1 MADLP
6 LKNDSFL
13 SDDQITDTYDG
24 YYIENNEID
33 DEMNDSDDLSG
44 DINKS
49 YKLDSTQM
57 SIKTA
62 SRVTSKNNVPK
73 KLMRTPK
80 CARCRNHGVVSCL
93 KVNIEILT

>member
-1 MADLP
+1 MADFS

-13 SDDQITDTYDG
+13 SDDQITDNYDG
-24 YYIENNEID
+24 YYIENNENE
-33 DEMNDSDDLSG
+33 DEMNTSDDSAS

-49 YKLDSTQM
+49 YRLDSNHM

-62 SRVTSKNNVPK
+62 SRVTSKNSVPK